1 MPTYTYGCKACGH
14 EFDVFH
20 GISATPKIKC
30 ESCASTKVERHIG
43 TGGGIIFKGSGFYET
58 DYKSKRGEKP
68 SETKTETKTESKTET
83 KSEGG
88 TKTESKPEGGA
99 KSEPKAKGKAAAS
112 PAPSKN

>member
-30 ESCASTKVERHIG
+30 ESCSSAKVERHLG

-58 DYKSKRGEKP
+58 DFKGKRGGKASETKA
-68 SETKTETKTESKTET
+68 ETKTEAKAESSTKTESKAC
-83 KSEGG
+83 G
-88 TKTESKPEGGA
+88 TGCGCH
-99 KSEPKAKGKAAAS
+99 
-112 PAPSKN
+112 APSKN

>member
-68 SETKTETKTESKTET
+68 SETKTATKTET

-88 TKTESKPEGGA
+88 TKTESKPEGGS
-99 KSEPKAKGKAAAS
+99 KSEPKAKDKGAAS